1 MEVEDK
7 VWVGSWIKDKQ
18 ATTFKTGEKL
28 SKTAV
33 KVKKPQAEKQD
44 AYCKEIKKYGPGL
57 FSINN

>member
-33 KVKKPQAEKQD
+33 KVKEPQAEK
-44 AYCKEIKKYGPGL
+44 
-57 FSINN
+57 